1 MTVIWN
7 IVGGKKNFNEVVT
20 CAALEKKWV
29 KDLPHLQLVVSKIK
43 DQGQH
48 LNLTSF
54 FDSELFIEKFLKMNR
69 ITRIEW
75 KELQKKKLDKKDGKK
90 IREQQNHYVFN
101 CNFVYIYIYIYYI
114 YIYIYIFVV
123 VVLHL
128 IFCNWGDQYDWK
140 FILKYIK
147 LLKVLLIFT

>member
-75 KELQKKKLDKKDGKK
+75 KELQKKKIRQKRRKK
-90 IREQQNHYVFN
+90 N
-101 CNFVYIYIYIYYI
+101 
-114 YIYIYIFVV
+114 
-123 VVLHL
+123 
-128 IFCNWGDQYDWK
+128 
-140 FILKYIK
+140 
-147 LLKVLLIFT
+147 

>member
-75 KELQKKKLDKKDGKK
+75 KELQKKKIRQKRRKKNYGAAKPL
-90 IREQQNHYVFN
+90 RF
-101 CNFVYIYIYIYYI
+101 
-114 YIYIYIFVV
+114 
-123 VVLHL
+123 
-128 IFCNWGDQYDWK
+128 
-140 FILKYIK
+140 
-147 LLKVLLIFT
+147 